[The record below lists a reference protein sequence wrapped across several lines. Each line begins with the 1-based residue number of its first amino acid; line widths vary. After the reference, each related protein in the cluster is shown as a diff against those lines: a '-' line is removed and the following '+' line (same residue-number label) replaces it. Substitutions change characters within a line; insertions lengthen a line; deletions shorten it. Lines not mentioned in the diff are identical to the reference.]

1 MNNIRVLRGC
11 VCDNVQPMLNF
22 TSHEKTVLGIVLA
35 LVFVGL
41 TVKVVRTARLTDASG
56 QSPVTKVT
64 P

>member
-1 MNNIRVLRGC
+1 VNNIRVLRCSG
-11 VCDNVQPMLNF
+11 CDNLPPMLNF
-22 TSHEKTVLGIVLA
+22 TSHEKKVLGIVLA

-56 QSPVTKVT
+56 QSPAAKVT